1 MRRVYLPLAILYT
14 TLACVLTYP
23 LVWHLSSAVPH
34 DLGDPLLSTTL
45 LWWNAHTTPLTA
57 RWWDGLWFWPA
68 PGSVAFSDHRLGE
81 SLMATPLQWFGL
93 NAVTAANLTLLAMFP
108 LSALAAHWLAFTVTR
123 RHDAAILCGL
133 AYGFCPYRIAH
144 LQHLELLGGFGMP
157 AALAALHRY
166 RDTSEWRWLV
176 VFCAALI
183 LQGLCTSY
191 YLLFF
196 SILLVFWVFWFI
208 GWRDT
213 RRLAAIGLSCAVAMV
228 ALLPLLKGYERFHA
242 WYGLQRS
249 YSEILQLSADVSGLG
264 VASPLIAL
272 WGWTA
277 KWAHPEGELFPGLTI
292 VAIVC
297 VGAML
302 RWRRE
307 SPPRDRLDR
316 WTIWLTAAA
325 TVCAALAFLG
335 WTIAPWRIAYAG
347 VSVSS
352 DAPYK
357 PFSLAVLGLAVV
369 IGASPR
375 MQGAYAR
382 QSPLAF
388 YGLAAALLFLCALGP
403 QPALFGHQVLYRPVY
418 AWLMEL
424 PLFGVI
430 RAPARFA
437 MPAMLALSVAGALA
451 FTRLTSDRTWRPA
464 FTLLLMCGVVA
475 DSWVSNLPMM
485 PLPDRWPAAR
495 ADGFAAVLELP
506 LGYVFDDIA
515 AMYRSTD
522 HHHPVLNGASGFEAT
537 HYFTLKS
544 ALEEHDPAALDG
556 LPTGAPILVVVD
568 RRKDTSGQLVQFLE
582 SGSRIRSLGADRHWQ
597 FFSAGP
603 PPPRATVCGGDPL
616 PIASAVDDKG
626 PAPLDV
632 LTDRNPHTW
641 WTTVHAQQVGDT
653 LTLELG
659 RKARPCAVVVSVG
672 EYRRN
677 YPRKLV
683 VEASE
688 TGVDWTVVA
697 TERTAGLTMR
707 GALRDPRTI
716 PIEIALTR
724 STARFVRLRIDE
736 SHPSVPWIVTDV
748 EVRAEPAEE

>member
-1 MRRVYLPLAILYT
+1 MRRVYVSLPIFYT
-14 TLACVLTYP
+14 ALACVMTYP
-23 LVWHLSSAVPH
+23 LVWHLSSAMPH

-45 LWWNAHTTPLTA
+45 LWWNAHTTPLTD

-68 PGSVAFSDHRLGE
+68 TGSVAFSDHRLGE
-81 SLMATPLQWFGL
+81 SLMATPMQWFGL
-93 NAVTAANLTLLAMFP
+93 NAVTAANLTLLATFP
-108 LSALAAHWLAFTVTR
+108 LSALAAHWLGFTVTR

-166 RDTSEWRWLV
+166 RDTSEWRWLAG
-176 VFCAALI
+176 FSAALI
-183 LQGLCTSY
+183 VQGLYTSY

-196 SILLVFWVFWFI
+196 SVLLVFWVFWFI

-213 RRLAAIGLSCAVAMV
+213 RRLAAIGLSCAVAIV
-228 ALLPLLKGYERFHA
+228 ALLPLLKGYERIHA

-249 YSEILQLSADVSGLG
+249 FDEIVQLSADVSGLG

-277 KWAHPEGELFPGLTI
+277 KWAHPEGELFPGLTV
-292 VAIVC
+292 VAIAC

-302 RWRRE
+302 GWLQ
-307 SPPRDRLDR
+307 SATRDRLDR
-316 WTIWLTAAA
+316 WTIWLMAAA
-325 TVCAALAFLG
+325 VACAALAILG
-335 WTIAPWRIAYAG
+335 WTIAPWRIAFAG

-352 DAPYK
+352 DAPFK
-357 PFSLAVLGLAVV
+357 PFSLAVLALAAWV
-369 IGASPR
+369 GASSR
-375 MQGAYAR
+375 MRQAYAR
-382 QSPLAF
+382 RSPLAF
-388 YGLAAALLFLCALGP
+388 YGIAAALLFLCALGP
-403 QPALFGHQVLYRPVY
+403 KPALFGHQILYKPVY

-424 PLFGVI
+424 QVFGAI

-437 MPAMLALSVAGALA
+437 MPAMLALSVAGAVA
-451 FTRLTSDRTWRPA
+451 FSRLSSDRTWRPA

-475 DSWVSNLPMM
+475 DSWVSNLPLV
-485 PLPDRWPAAR
+485 PLPDRWPATR

-506 LGYVFDDIA
+506 LGDVFDDIA
-515 AMYRSTD
+515 AMYRTTD
-522 HHHPVLNGASGFEAT
+522 HRHPVLNGASGFEAT

-556 LPTGAPILVVVD
+556 LPADAPVLVVVD
-568 RRKDTSGQLVQFLE
+568 RRKDPSGQWAQFLE
-582 SGSRIRSLGADRHWQ
+582 SGSRIRPLRTDRHWQ
-597 FFSAGP
+597 FFSAGS
-603 PPPRATVCGGDPL
+603 PPPRAPVCGGDHVE
-616 PIASAVDDKG
+616 IASAVDGKG
-626 PAPLDV
+626 PAPLRE
-632 LTDRNPHTW
+632 LTDRNPRTW
-641 WTTVHAQQVGDT
+641 WTTVHAQQVGDR

-659 RKARPCAVVVSVG
+659 RKSRPCAVVVSVG
-672 EYRRN
+672 EFRRS
-677 YPRKLV
+677 YPRKLI
-683 VEASE
+683 VETSE
-688 TGVDWTVVA
+688 TGVDWTIVA

-707 GALRDPRTI
+707 GALRDPRTV

-736 SHPSVPWIVTDV
+736 SHPSVPWMVTDV